1 MSDLRRI
8 LIVDDSRMVRASLG
22 QHLNGVYEI
31 REEENGESA
40 WQTLVLDHSIKAVI
54 SDLQMPVLDGFG
66 LLERVRGCK
75 LKRLREIP
83 FVLISGDDDVETMER
98 AERMGVSDFINKGI
112 NAAELKTRLGNL
124 LQFVD
129 TRQSLEEARTMQ
141 TQDPDSGLFTRRY
154 IELQTAQALSHA
166 LRHNTTVSLMIIGFD
181 RYAALV
187 DQLGEHKASEI
198 ALRFA
203 RQVASKVRRED
214 SLGHFSPGHFAI
226 VSPGTTPES
235 CVVFAER
242 LRRAVAE
249 AAVISG
255 GKRLNLTMSV
265 GVSSVPMDQTT
276 AAGALIDLAC
286 ERMES
291 AVAAGGNC
299 TKYGAISPAAT
310 TPATT
315 VPLLNIGQALESLR
329 ERRPEVVLQ
338 QLGQLG
344 EQLLPL
350 LALMQDELGVNL
362 QLDELRKKLRQ
373 RRQTAG

>member
-8 LIVDDSRMVRASLG
+8 LIVDDSRMVRTSLSR
-22 QHLNGVYEI
+22 HLAGAYEI

-40 WQTLVLDHSIKAVI
+40 WQSLVLDHSIEAVI

-83 FVLISGDDDVETMER
+83 FVLISGDDDAEIMEK

-112 NAAELKTRLGNL
+112 SAAELKTRLGNL
-124 LQFVD
+124 MQFVD
-129 TRQSLEEARTMQ
+129 TRQSLEEARSMQ
-141 TQDPDSGLFTRRY
+141 AQDSDSGLFTRRY

-181 RYAALV
+181 RYSTLV
-187 DQLGEHKASEI
+187 EQLGEYKASEI
-198 ALRFA
+198 GLRFA

-214 SLGHFSPGHFAI
+214 SLGHFSAGSFAI
-226 VSPGTTPES
+226 VSPGTSPES

-249 AAVISG
+249 AVIVSCG
-255 GKRLNLTMSV
+255 QRLNLTMSIGIASIPNDKV
-265 GVSSVPMDQTT
+265 T
-276 AAGALIDLAC
+276 AAGTLIDLAN

-299 TKYGAISPAAT
+299 TKCGAMDSDAAL
-310 TPATT
+310 PS
-315 VPLLNIGQALESLR
+315 LNVAEALELLKAH
-329 ERRPEVVLQ
+329 RPEAVLQ
-338 QLGQLG
+338 QLGQLT

-350 LALMQDELGVNL
+350 LTLMQNESGVDLRLEELQN
-362 QLDELRKKLRQ
+362 KLRQ
-373 RRQTAG
+373 RKKATK